1 MKKVA
6 IIIKEEDF
14 YFKRLL
20 MVNNQLKERGIEDP
34 LVLNAM
40 QTVPREAFVPED
52 LKDQAYNDNPLPIGY
67 DQTISQPYIVAFMTQ
82 ALGLQ
87 PEYRVLE
94 IGTGSGYQ
102 AAILSRICR
111 EVYTV
116 EIIKEL
122 ASHAGEI
129 FEKQLYNNIHIK
141 IGDGHQGWLEKSPF
155 DAIIV
160 TAAGP
165 DIPNTLTRQLKV
177 GGKMILPLKRS
188 NYEQTLVLITKIDV
202 NDNIIQ
208 KELLPVMFVPMT
220 GNNNYH
226 S

>member
-1 MKKVA
+1 
-6 IIIKEEDF
+6 
-14 YFKRLL
+14 

-40 QTVPREAFVPED
+40 QTVPREVFVLEE
-52 LKDQAYNDNPLPIGY
+52 LKDQTYNDNPLPIGY
-67 DQTISQPYIVAFMTQ
+67 DQTISQPYIVAFMTEALSVQ
-82 ALGLQ
+82 A
-87 PEYRVLE
+87 EHRVLE

-111 EVYTV
+111 EVYTI

-122 ASHAGEI
+122 ANHAREV
-129 FEKQLYNNIHIK
+129 FRKQLYNNIHIK
-141 IGDGHQGWLEKSPF
+141 VGDGHQGWPENSPF

-160 TAAGP
+160 TAAGSDVP
-165 DIPNTLTRQLKV
+165 SSLIKQLKV
-177 GGKMILPLKRS
+177 GGKMILPLKHN

-220 GNNNYH
+220 GNNNYRF
-226 S
+226 

>member
-1 MKKVA
+1 
-6 IIIKEEDF
+6 
-14 YFKRLL
+14 

-67 DQTISQPYIVAFMTQ
+67 DQTISQPYIVAFMTEALSVQ
-82 ALGLQ
+82 A
-87 PEYRVLE
+87 EHRILE

-111 EVYTV
+111 EVYTI

-122 ASHAGEI
+122 ANHAREV
-129 FEKQLYNNIHIK
+129 FRKQLYNNIHIK
-141 IGDGHQGWLEKSPF
+141 VGDGHQGWPENSPF

-160 TAAGP
+160 TAAGSDVP
-165 DIPNTLTRQLKV
+165 SSLIKQLKV
-177 GGKMILPLKRS
+177 GGKMILPLKHN
-188 NYEQTLVLITKIDV
+188 NYEQTLVLITKIHV

-220 GNNNYH
+220 GNNNYRF
-226 S
+226 

>member
-1 MKKVA
+1 
-6 IIIKEEDF
+6 
-14 YFKRLL
+14 

-129 FEKQLYNNIHIK
+129 FEKHLYNNIHIK
-141 IGDGHQGWLEKSPF
+141 IGDGHQGWPEKSPF

-165 DIPNTLTRQLKV
+165 DIPNTLARQLKV

>member
-1 MKKVA
+1 
-6 IIIKEEDF
+6 
-14 YFKRLL
+14 

-111 EVYTV
+111 KVYTV

-141 IGDGHQGWLEKSPF
+141 IGDGHQGWPEKSPF

-220 GNNNYH
+220 SNNNYRH
-226 S
+226 

>member
-1 MKKVA
+1 
-6 IIIKEEDF
+6 
-14 YFKRLL
+14 
-20 MVNNQLKERGIEDP
+20 MVNNQLKERGIEDS

-67 DQTISQPYIVAFMTQ
+67 DQTISQPYIVAFMTEALSVQ
-82 ALGLQ
+82 A
-87 PEYRVLE
+87 EHRILE

-111 EVYTV
+111 EVYTI

-122 ASHAGEI
+122 ANHAREV
-129 FEKQLYNNIHIK
+129 FRKQLYNNIHIK
-141 IGDGHQGWLEKSPF
+141 VGDGHQGWPENSPF

-160 TAAGP
+160 TAAGSDVP
-165 DIPNTLTRQLKV
+165 SSLIKQLKV
-177 GGKMILPLKRS
+177 GGKMILPLKHN
-188 NYEQTLVLITKIDV
+188 NYEQTLVLITKIHV

-220 GNNNYH
+220 GNNNYRF
-226 S
+226 

>member
-1 MKKVA
+1 
-6 IIIKEEDF
+6 
-14 YFKRLL
+14 

-87 PEYRVLE
+87 PEHKVLE

-111 EVYTV
+111 EVYTI

-122 ASHAGEI
+122 ANHAREV
-129 FEKQLYNNIHIK
+129 FRKQLYNNIHIK
-141 IGDGHQGWLEKSPF
+141 VGDGHQGWPENSPF
-155 DAIIV
+155 DSIIV
-160 TAAGP
+160 TAAGSDVP
-165 DIPNTLTRQLKV
+165 SSLIKQLKV
-177 GGKMILPLKRS
+177 GGKMILPLKHN

-220 GNNNYH
+220 GNNNYRF
-226 S
+226 

>member
-1 MKKVA
+1 
-6 IIIKEEDF
+6 
-14 YFKRLL
+14 

-40 QTVPREAFVPED
+40 QTVPREVFVLEE

-67 DQTISQPYIVAFMTQ
+67 DQTISQPYIVAFMTEALSVQ
-82 ALGLQ
+82 A
-87 PEYRVLE
+87 EHRILE

-111 EVYTV
+111 EVYTI

-122 ASHAGEI
+122 ANHAREV
-129 FEKQLYNNIHIK
+129 FRKRLYNNIHIK
-141 IGDGHQGWLEKSPF
+141 VGDGHQGWPENSPF

-160 TAAGP
+160 TAAGSDVP
-165 DIPNTLTRQLKV
+165 SSLIKQLKV
-177 GGKMILPLKRS
+177 GGKMILPLKHN

-208 KELLPVMFVPMT
+208 K
-220 GNNNYH
+220 
-226 S
+226 

>member
-1 MKKVA
+1 
-6 IIIKEEDF
+6 
-14 YFKRLL
+14 

-129 FEKQLYNNIHIK
+129 FEKHLYNNIHIK
-141 IGDGHQGWLEKSPF
+141 IGDGHQGWPEKSPF

-165 DIPNTLTRQLKV
+165 DIPNTLARQLKV

-220 GNNNYH
+220 GNNNYRH
-226 S
+226 